1 MKAQTSPHCS
11 IEALDAQTLRMP
23 SGTVADRLLCSNG
36 WDQHTHQIRSSRS
49 YHPSTYVG
57 HDVLQEALL
66 KLAERIAATY
76 TGFNPDSA
84 KACETICRTGAA
96 FALSNPPTNLDFFSV
111 WPCAARHVQM
121 AAWLLGSY
129 CIASHTAALQMHI
142 PCPHGCPYVCALH
155 LA

>member
-1 MKAQTSPHCS
+1 M
-11 IEALDAQTLRMP
+11 
-23 SGTVADRLLCSNG
+23 
-36 WDQHTHQIRSSRS
+36 
-49 YHPSTYVG
+49 
-57 HDVLQEALL
+57 LQEALL

-96 FALSNPPTNLDFFSV
+96 FALNNPPANLDFFSV

-129 CIASHTAALQMHI
+129 CIDIASHTAALQMHI
-142 PCPHGCPYVCALH
+142 SCPHVCQCVCALQF
-155 LA
+155 A